1 MDSSTRRTR
10 GVQRGPRSH
19 RVVEKV
25 RAATM
30 AELARVGLPGPFTLR
45 TIKSQARPAL
55 FAWWLGWTFDGF
67 ATDALILVG
76 PAAVSRCA

>member
-1 MDSSTRRTR
+1 VTSTNKNFSQGLTA
-10 GVQRGPRSH
+10 PRADE
-19 RVVEKV
+19 RQ
-25 RAATM
+25 
-30 AELARVGLPGPFTLR
+30 PFTLR

-67 ATDALILVG
+67 ETYALILVG